1 LKSAADSSL
10 IGGRYRLLNQ
20 LGSGGMGLLYRA
32 LDRLTGQTVALK
44 RVRANLEAAGGA
56 PDADLGRRL
65 ALAQEYRLLAS
76 LRHPNI
82 VSVQDYGFDEERQ
95 PYITMELYESARTL
109 IEAARGAPLSLQI
122 DMLVQVLQALAYL
135 HRRGIIHR
143 DLKPSNVLVT
153 QGRVKLLDFG
163 VSGERQQISGLA
175 GTLFYMAPELLR
187 GEPASEASDLY
198 AFGVMCY
205 EVLVKRRPFRGQN
218 VQGLIEEIAT
228 TVPEFPSSFNH
239 DLASTLSRLLEK
251 NPRAR
256 FRDARAAL
264 EALCSAS
271 GQPVPQETALIRESY
286 LQTASL
292 VGRKAELAR
301 LEAALASALS
311 GRGGAWLIAG
321 ESGIGKSRLLDE
333 LRTRALV
340 QGALVLRGQAVSEGS
355 SPYQVWREIFRW
367 LALITGPD
375 DLEAGVLKRLVPD
388 IGELLE
394 RMISDVA
401 DLAAEAASARMMATI
416 EGLFR
421 RLGHP
426 ALIILEDLHWSQAE
440 SLALME
446 RLARSAVQLPL
457 LILGSYRDGEKPNLP
472 HQIPNAQQVKLGSL
486 GTDDVAQLSEAMLG
500 PAGRLPQVLDL
511 LHKEAEGNA
520 FLVIEVVRALAEES
534 GQLDRVGSSQIP
546 QTVSTGGIQA
556 IIQRRLD
563 RVPRQDRPLLRRA
576 AALGR
581 QLDLH
586 VLATLAPEA
595 YMEGWLTICAGAG
608 VLDVQDGR
616 WQFSHDKLREALLE
630 RIGEKDRRSIH
641 RQLAQAIESVHG
653 PVPEQMAALTF
664 HWGVAGD
671 HVKERSYAQMG
682 GEQALQ
688 SGAYDVSISYL
699 QRALELA
706 DPEQV
711 APQDRARWE
720 RLLGEAHYG
729 LGQLDQSGMH
739 LDRALKLLGQ
749 PTPSR
754 NAALIGL
761 LGEALQQVWRR
772 RPSLDSASPSPADG
786 QAALEATR
794 AYERQMEL
802 AYFANQTILSAF
814 AGLRSLNLAEKVGRL
829 TPELA
834 RAYANSCYAAAQ
846 VPLHSVAVAYGRR
859 ALRAAERLGE
869 PTTLGWVLFVNGFYD
884 IGVGRFKQAEARL
897 ARAVEI
903 YTSLGDRRRW
913 EESIVV
919 LAHSAFF
926 QGDFER
932 STSLY
937 AHLYTS
943 SRRTDDLQRQVWGLD
958 GQAMSLL
965 RQGRHDQALAL
976 LKVAGSMIDRIGDRA
991 ESISHT
997 GLSAIC
1003 HLRLGDTQ
1011 AALESARRT
1020 AALIATT
1027 QPSAPYTLDGY
1038 AAVPEVLLELWE
1050 TGSRPEAL
1058 AQLRSGVRRGLKNL
1072 ARLER
1077 LFPIVRPRRLILQGD
1092 ADWLEG
1098 RRARAFRSW
1107 RSAGQAARSLGMPYE
1122 SALADYDLGRHLPSD
1137 DPSRLRHLERAQQTF
1152 RDLGSDYHWGLVQA
1166 GLNLPDRSP

>member
-1 LKSAADSSL
+1 MGTADSSL

-20 LGSGGMGLLYRA
+20 LGSGGMGMLYRA

-44 RVRANLEAAGGA
+44 RVRTALEVAGGQ
-56 PDADLGRRL
+56 PDVDLGKRL
-65 ALAQEYRLLAS
+65 ALAQEYRLLAA

-82 VSVQDYGFDEERQ
+82 ISVQDYGFDEERQ

-109 IEAARGAPLSLQI
+109 VEAARGSPLSLQI
-122 DMLVQVLQALAYL
+122 DLLAQVLQALAYL

-163 VSGERQQISGLA
+163 VSGERQQMSGLA

-187 GEPASEASDLY
+187 GESASEASDLY
-198 AFGVMCY
+198 AFGVMSY
-205 EVLVKRRPFRGQN
+205 EVLVNRRPFRGEN
-218 VQGLIEEIAT
+218 VQGLIEEIAAS
-228 TVPEFPSSFNH
+228 VPEFPSGFDH
-239 DLASTLSRLLEK
+239 ALASTLGRLLEK
-251 NPRAR
+251 HPRAR

-264 EALCSAS
+264 EALCSAA
-271 GQPVPQETALIRESY
+271 GQPVPQETAIIRESY

-292 VGRKAELAR
+292 VGRQAELGQ

-311 GRGGAWLIAG
+311 GRGSAWLIAG

-367 LALITGPD
+367 LALITEPD

-394 RMISDVA
+394 RPVDDVA
-401 DLAAEAASARMMATI
+401 DLAPEAASARLMATI

-421 RLGHP
+421 RLGRP
-426 ALIILEDLHWSQAE
+426 AVIILEDLHWSQAE

-446 RLARSAVQLPL
+446 RLTRSVAQLPL
-457 LILGSYRDGEKPNLP
+457 LILGSYRDGEKPDMPDQLP
-472 HQIPNAQQVKLGSL
+472 GAHQIKLTGL
-486 GTDDVAQLSEAMLG
+486 PKDDVARLSAGMLG
-500 PAGRLPQVLDL
+500 PAGRLPQVLEL

-520 FLVIEVVRALAEES
+520 FVVIEVVRALAEES

-546 QTVSTGGIQA
+546 QRVSTGGIQA

-581 QLDLH
+581 QLDLA

-595 YMEGWLTICAGAG
+595 YLEGWLTTCSSAG

-616 WQFSHDKLREALLE
+616 WRFSHDKLREALLE
-630 RIGEKDRRSIH
+630 RISERDQKAIH

-653 PVPEQMAALTF
+653 AAPEQTAALTF

-671 HVKERSYAQMG
+671 AAKERSYARLG

-688 SGAYDVSISYL
+688 SGAYDVAIAYL
-699 QRALELA
+699 KRALELA
-706 DPEQV
+706 DQGQV
-711 APQDRARWE
+711 ARADRAHWE
-720 RLLGEAHYG
+720 RLLGEAYYG
-729 LGQLDQSGMH
+729 LGKLDQSRLH
-739 LDRALKLLGQ
+739 LDRALQQLGER
-749 PTPSR
+749 TPSSQ
-754 NAALIGL
+754 AGL
-761 LGEALQQVWRR
+761 VGRLMGEALKQAWRR
-772 RPSLDSASPSPADG
+772 RPPLEATG
-786 QAALEATR
+786 QIPGPGKDALEAAR

-802 AYFANQTILSAF
+802 AYFANQTIRSAF
-814 AGLRSLNLAEKVGRL
+814 AGLRSLNLAESVGRL

-846 VPLHSVAVAYGRR
+846 VPLHGVAVAYGRR
-859 ALRAAERLGE
+859 ALQAAERLGE

-884 IGVGRFKQAEARL
+884 IGVGRLKQAEEQL

-903 YTSLGDRRRW
+903 YSGLGDRRRW

-932 STSLY
+932 STDLY
-937 AHLYTS
+937 ANLYTS

-976 LKVAGSMIDRIGDRA
+976 LKVAGSMINRIGDRA
-991 ESISHT
+991 ESISHA

-1003 HLRLGDTQ
+1003 RLRMGDAQ
-1011 AALESARRT
+1011 AALEAARQT
-1020 AALIATT
+1020 AALIAET

-1038 AAVPEVLLELWE
+1038 ASVPEVMLELWE
-1050 TGSRPEAL
+1050 TGSQAEAL
-1058 AQLRSGVRRGLKNL
+1058 VRLRSGIRQGLKDL

-1077 LFPIVRPRRLILQGD
+1077 VFPIARPRRFILQGD
-1092 ADWLEG
+1092 AEWIEG
-1098 RRARAFRSW
+1098 RRRRAVHSW
-1107 RSAGQAARSLGMPYE
+1107 STAGQAAQSLGMPYE
-1122 SALADYDLGRHLPSD
+1122 VALADYALGRHLLPG
-1137 DPSRLRHLERAQQTF
+1137 DPARRRYLERAQQTY
-1152 RDLGSDYHWGLVQA
+1152 RDLGSDYHWGLAQA
-1166 GLNLPDRSP
+1166 ELSIS